1 MVSTNWGDCIISIE
15 LYKAIIMVKFR
26 YYIME
31 HECDNITDEILVT
44 IGVIVPASFQLKIA
58 QLKTM
63 SMW

>member
-1 MVSTNWGDCIISIE
+1 
-15 LYKAIIMVKFR
+15 
-26 YYIME
+26 ME
-31 HECDNITDEILVT
+31 HELECDNITDEILVT

>member
-1 MVSTNWGDCIISIE
+1 
-15 LYKAIIMVKFR
+15 MVKIR

-31 HECDNITDEILVT
+31 HELECDNITDEILVT